1 MAPNTHSVEMIRDFQ
16 PISHYIRRQKT
27 ANFFVRN
34 VNRKVHFVN
43 FWSTGPLGLYTV
55 TKLQRFHMTHSN
67 SFIDKQAYF
76 LSYFVF
82 FLNFYA
88 TICGELQVFE
98 CIQCALNRGAVC
110 HVLCLTALSDAVTT
124 PEMMPCAA
132 ARFRMPF
139 AASFGSSAY
148 TPPMQSEYL
157 ILWV

>member
-1 MAPNTHSVEMIRDFQ
+1 
-16 PISHYIRRQKT
+16 
-27 ANFFVRN
+27 
-34 VNRKVHFVN
+34 
-43 FWSTGPLGLYTV
+43 
-55 TKLQRFHMTHSN
+55 MTHSN

-98 CIQCALNRGAVC
+98 CIQCALNRGAFC
-110 HVLCLTALSDAVTT
+110 HVLRLTALSDAVTT

-132 ARFRMPF
+132 ARFSMPF

-157 ILWV
+157 SYTWGEVTSQSLWSQCYRHFVGITPCYTHKMAIAL

>member
-1 MAPNTHSVEMIRDFQ
+1 
-16 PISHYIRRQKT
+16 
-27 ANFFVRN
+27 
-34 VNRKVHFVN
+34 
-43 FWSTGPLGLYTV
+43 
-55 TKLQRFHMTHSN
+55 MTHSN
-67 SFIDKQAYF
+67 SFIDKRAYF

-110 HVLCLTALSDAVTT
+110 QVLCLTALSDAVTT

-132 ARFRMPF
+132 ARFSMPF

-157 ILWV
+157 SEVTSQSLWPQCYRHFVGITPRYTHKMAIALWP